1 MRIMRQRYRKWGYG
15 VRGVDGMKT
24 NNMYQKRYNRIRWFC
39 GLAVLISLCVLL
51 VFADRHVT
59 IQPFKDLKRE
69 EIKRIQVVDGRY
81 GVLHDMTEVEIE
93 EFVDILLRITHNEY
107 AREFEIPMG
116 GNLSN
121 GFVLEF
127 YDGRTISVGGMEIGH
142 DGCYIVIDM
151 RPYHDWDETF
161 SRRLSSLH
169 SE

>member
-1 MRIMRQRYRKWGYG
+1 MH
-15 VRGVDGMKT
+15 
-24 NNMYQKRYNRIRWFC
+24 QKRYKRIRWFC

-51 VFADRHVT
+51 IFANRHVT

-121 GFVLEF
+121 GFVSFMMEEPYPLEEWKL
-127 YDGRTISVGGMEIGH
+127 GTMV
-142 DGCYIVIDM
+142 V
-151 RPYHDWDETF
+151 T
-161 SRRLSSLH
+161 SSLI
-169 SE
+169 